1 MIPTKLKKGDTIGVI
16 APSNYIEKDD
26 LEYINASIALM
37 EASGFKVKFGKYVF
51 EDTLGYGTSP
61 EKRAADINWAF
72 KDDEVKT
79 IMCVK
84 GGEDSNTTLDYIDYE
99 MIKKHPKI
107 ICGFSDNTS
116 ILNALHEKT
125 GLVTYHGPTFKS
137 LTSWETGYA
146 YKQFIKTFAENTE
159 SLIMGEPEDEYTTIQ
174 AGQATGELVGGNL
187 SLFTKLVCG
196 KYAVNVQDKIL
207 FLEELG
213 FEAAPEM
220 VNSNIY
226 YLKQNGVFDRI
237 AGLWIGNYE
246 HPSKVSIEKIIKN
259 AIEDEYKFPIIK
271 SDNFG
276 HIDKKIIIPIGTK
289 AEINT
294 NEKIKI
300 KLVEKCVDEGK

>member
-1 MIPTKLKKGDTIGVI
+1 MIPSKLKKGDTIGVI

-72 KDDEVKT
+72 KDDEVKA

-116 ILNALHEKT
+116 ILNAIHEKT

-146 YKQFIKTFAENTE
+146 YKQFIKTFVENTE

-246 HPSKVSIEKIIKN
+246 HPSKIGLEKIIIN
-259 AIEDEYKFPIIK
+259 AIGDEYKFPIIK

>member
-1 MIPTKLKKGDTIGVI
+1 MIPSKLKKGDTIGVI

-72 KDDEVKT
+72 TDDEVKA

-116 ILNALHEKT
+116 ILNAIHEKT

-174 AGQATGELVGGNL
+174 VGQATGELVGGNL

-196 KYAVNVQDKIL
+196 KYAVNVPDKIL

-246 HPSKVSIEKIIKN
+246 HPSKIGLEKIIIN
-259 AIEDEYKFPIIK
+259 AIGDEYKFPIIK

-300 KLVEKCVDEGK
+300 KLIEKCVGEGK

>member
-1 MIPTKLKKGDTIGVI
+1 MIPSKLKKGDTIGVI

-72 KDDEVKT
+72 KDDEVKAV
-79 IMCVK
+79 MCVK

-116 ILNALHEKT
+116 ILNAIHEKT

-196 KYAVNVQDKIL
+196 KYAVNLQDKIL

-246 HPSKVSIEKIIKN
+246 HPSKVSIEKIIKI
-259 AIEDEYKFPIIK
+259 AIGDEYKFPIIK

>member
-1 MIPTKLKKGDTIGVI
+1 MIPSKLKKGDTIGVI

-61 EKRAADINWAF
+61 EKRATDINWAF
-72 KDDEVKT
+72 KDDEVKA

-84 GGEDSNTTLDYIDYE
+84 GGEDSNTILDYIDYE

-107 ICGFSDNTS
+107 LCGFSDNTS
-116 ILNALHEKT
+116 ILNAIHEKT

-146 YKQFIKTFAENTE
+146 YKQFIKTFVENTE

-226 YLKQNGVFDRI
+226 YLKQNGIFDRI

-259 AIEDEYKFPIIK
+259 AIGDEYKFPIIK

>member
-61 EKRAADINWAF
+61 EKRATDINWAF
-72 KDDEVKT
+72 KDDEVKA

-116 ILNALHEKT
+116 ILNAIHEKT

-159 SLIMGEPEDEYTTIQ
+159 NLIMGEPEDEYTTIQ
-174 AGQATGELVGGNL
+174 VGQATGELVGGNL

-246 HPSKVSIEKIIKN
+246 HPSKIGLEKIIIN
-259 AIEDEYKFPIIK
+259 AIGDEYKFPIIK

-300 KLVEKCVDEGK
+300 KLIEKCVGEGK

>member
-1 MIPTKLKKGDTIGVI
+1 MIPSKLKKGDTIGVI

-72 KDDEVKT
+72 EDDEVNA

-116 ILNALHEKT
+116 ILNAIHEKT

-146 YKQFIKTFAENTE
+146 YKQFIKTFVENTE

-196 KYAVNVQDKIL
+196 KYAVNLQDKIL

-259 AIEDEYKFPIIK
+259 AIGDEYKFPIIK

>member
-1 MIPTKLKKGDTIGVI
+1 MIPSKLKKGDTIGVI

-72 KDDEVKT
+72 TDGEVKA

-116 ILNALHEKT
+116 ILNAIHEKT

>member
-1 MIPTKLKKGDTIGVI
+1 MIPSKLKKGDTIGVI

-72 KDDEVKT
+72 KDDEVKA

-116 ILNALHEKT
+116 ILNAIHEKT

-146 YKQFIKTFAENTE
+146 YKQFIKTFVEDIG

-174 AGQATGELVGGNL
+174 AGQTTGELVGGNL

-196 KYAVNVQDKIL
+196 KYAVNLQDKIL

-246 HPSKVSIEKIIKN
+246 HPSKIGLEKIIIN
-259 AIEDEYKFPIIK
+259 AIGYEYKFPIIK

-300 KLVEKCVDEGK
+300 KLVEKCVDKGK

>member
-61 EKRAADINWAF
+61 EKRAADINWTF
-72 KDDEVKT
+72 KDDEVKA

-99 MIKKHPKI
+99 MIKEHSKI

-116 ILNALHEKT
+116 ILNAIHEKT

-174 AGQATGELVGGNL
+174 VGQATGELVGGNL
-187 SLFTKLVCG
+187 SLFTKLICG
-196 KYAVNVQDKIL
+196 KYAVNLQDKIL

-259 AIEDEYKFPIIK
+259 AIGDEYKFPIIK

>member
-1 MIPTKLKKGDTIGVI
+1 MIPSKLKKGDTIGVI

-51 EDTLGYGTSP
+51 ENTLGYGTSP

-72 KDDEVKT
+72 KDDEVKA

-116 ILNALHEKT
+116 ILNAIHEKA

-146 YKQFIKTFAENTE
+146 YKQFIKTFVEDTE

-226 YLKQNGVFDRI
+226 YLKQNGVFDKI

-246 HPSKVSIEKIIKN
+246 HPSKISLEKIITN
-259 AIEDEYKFPIIK
+259 VIGDEYKFPIIK

>member
-72 KDDEVKT
+72 KDDEVKAV
-79 IMCVK
+79 MCVK
-84 GGEDSNTTLDYIDYE
+84 GGEDSNITLDYIDYE

-116 ILNALHEKT
+116 ILNAIHEKT

-196 KYAVNVQDKIL
+196 KYAVNLQDKIL

-259 AIEDEYKFPIIK
+259 AIGDEYKFPIIK

>member
-51 EDTLGYGTSP
+51 EDTFGYGTSP

-72 KDDEVKT
+72 KDDEVKA

-116 ILNALHEKT
+116 ILNAIHEKT

-146 YKQFIKTFAENTE
+146 YKQFIKTFVENTE

-174 AGQATGELVGGNL
+174 AGQTTGELVGGNL

-196 KYAVNVQDKIL
+196 KYAVNLQDKIL

-259 AIEDEYKFPIIK
+259 AIGDEYKFPIIK

>member
-1 MIPTKLKKGDTIGVI
+1 MIPSKLKKGDTIGVI

-72 KDDEVKT
+72 KDDEVKA

-116 ILNALHEKT
+116 ILNAIHEKT

-146 YKQFIKTFAENTE
+146 YKQFIKTFVENTE

-196 KYAVNVQDKIL
+196 KYAVNLQDKIL

-259 AIEDEYKFPIIK
+259 AIGDEYKFPIIK

>member
-72 KDDEVKT
+72 KDDEVKA

-99 MIKKHPKI
+99 MIKEHSKI

-116 ILNALHEKT
+116 ILNAIHEKT

-146 YKQFIKTFAENTE
+146 YKQFIKTFAENTD

-187 SLFTKLVCG
+187 SLFTKLICG
-196 KYAVNVQDKIL
+196 KYAVNLQDKIL

-259 AIEDEYKFPIIK
+259 AIGDEYKFPIIK

>member
-1 MIPTKLKKGDTIGVI
+1 MIPSKLKKGDTIGVI
-16 APSNYIEKDD
+16 APSNYIDKDD

-72 KDDEVKT
+72 KDDEVKA

-99 MIKKHPKI
+99 MIKNHPKI

-116 ILNALHEKT
+116 ILNAIHEKT

-259 AIEDEYKFPIIK
+259 AIGDEYKFPIIK

>member
-1 MIPTKLKKGDTIGVI
+1 MIPSKLKKGDTIGVI

-72 KDDEVKT
+72 KDDEVKAV
-79 IMCVK
+79 MCVK

-99 MIKKHPKI
+99 MIKEHSKI

-116 ILNALHEKT
+116 ILNAIHEKT

-196 KYAVNVQDKIL
+196 KYAVNLQDKIL

-259 AIEDEYKFPIIK
+259 AIGDEYKFPIIK